1 MKITTLSM
9 RSRKTPTTEKKRP
22 VFKAKLKKETYEV
35 KEKEHEIHFFMEIP
49 YILIGWPGFET
60 PYAVDE
66 KLRIDY
72 GLTRQLRKLMEEY
85 EEEFSEEF
93 NQSENPPI

>member
-1 MKITTLSM
+1 MKPGI
-9 RSRKTPTTEKKRP
+9 RKTPTTEKKRP
-22 VFKAKLKKETYEV
+22 VFKAKPKKETYEV

-60 PYAVDE
+60 PYAVDD
-66 KLRIDY
+66 KGMIDY
-72 GLTRQLRKLMEEY
+72 ALTGVLRKKL
-85 EEEFSEEF
+85 EEF

>member
-1 MKITTLSM
+1 MKLRI
-9 RSRKTPTTEKKRP
+9 RKTPTTEKKRP
-22 VFKAKLKKETYEV
+22 VFKAKPKKETYEV

-60 PYAVDE
+60 PYAVDD
-66 KLRIDY
+66 KGMIDY
-72 GLTRQLRKLMEEY
+72 ALTGVLRKKL
-85 EEEFSEEF
+85 EEF